1 MNHGAISR
9 RYARALF
16 LYAKKHHKEKEVFHE
31 CTALTQSFGQH
42 RTLERCLGNIVLGNK
57 KKEALIEACAGGN
70 ASEEFKR
77 FIRLVIAKKR
87 ENLLQ
92 LICLIYQELFYRET
106 RLLDVHLATAKDL
119 DAATTGKIVQKLA
132 QHTEQNI
139 QLHTTVNPEIIGGFV
154 LRWDTYRLDTS
165 VRTNLKRIQKNLTD
179 LMN

>member
-9 RYARALF
+9 RYAKALF

-31 CTALTQSFGQH
+31 SVTLAQSFAQH
-42 RTLERCLGNIVLGNK
+42 RALERCLGNVVLNSER
-57 KKEALIEACAGGN
+57 KEALIEACAGGN

-87 ENLLQ
+87 EPLLQ
-92 LICLIYQELFYRET
+92 LICLTYQDLYYREV
-106 RLLDVHLATAKDL
+106 RLLDVHLTTAKDL
-119 DAATTGKIVQKLA
+119 DAATTEKIVQKLL
-132 QHTEQNI
+132 QHTGQTI
-139 QLHTTVNPEIIGGFV
+139 QLHASANPKIIGGFV

-179 LMN
+179 IMN

>member
-9 RYARALF
+9 RYAKALF

-31 CTALTQSFGQH
+31 SMTLAQSFGQH
-42 RTLERCLGNIVLGNK
+42 RTLERCLGNIVLDSK

-70 ASEEFKR
+70 ASAVFKQ

-92 LICLIYQELFYRET
+92 LICLTYQELFCREA
-106 RLLDVHLATAKDL
+106 RLLDVHLTTAKDL
-119 DAATTGKIVQKLA
+119 DAAMTEKIVQKLT
-132 QHTEQNI
+132 QHTGQNI
-139 QLHTTVNPEIIGGFV
+139 QLHATTNPEIIGGFV

-165 VRTNLKRIQKNLTD
+165 VQTNLKRIQKNLTD
-179 LMN
+179 IMN

>member
-9 RYARALF
+9 RYAKALF

-31 CTALTQSFGQH
+31 SMTLAQSFGQN
-42 RTLERCLGNIVLGNK
+42 RALERCLGNIVLDSK
-57 KKEALIEACAGGN
+57 KKEALVEACAGGN

-92 LICLIYQELFYRET
+92 LICLTYQDLFCRES

-119 DAATTGKIVQKLA
+119 DAATTEKIVQKLT
-132 QHTEQNI
+132 QHTGQNI
-139 QLHTTVNPEIIGGFV
+139 QLHATVNPALIGGFA
-154 LRWDTYRLDTS
+154 LRWDTYRLDAS
-165 VRTNLKRIQKNLTD
+165 VQASLQRIQKNLTD
-179 LMN
+179 IMN